1 MQAKL
6 KKLTGK
12 ELRRQ
17 TLDRPLVIKTITINR
32 RVVAGDHG
40 GIAYVDFTL
49 PWVSMHAAAR
59 EADRQGGARGF

>member
-6 KKLTGK
+6 KKLTGR

-17 TLDRPLVIKTITINR
+17 TLDRPLVIKTITVNR

-40 GIAYVDFTL
+40 GIAYVDFKM
-49 PWVSMHAAAR
+49 PWTAMYAAALQ
-59 EADRQGGARGF
+59 ERGL